1 MGLPINKG
9 LYKVTDQAQEQA
21 LPKAP
26 IKVTLFPADIDI
38 QKLSAYHFHP
48 DRTNIFSKIINIL
61 QEFFSEKTAVLVKV
75 EGENKPLYM
84 KVDEL
89 SQVLGITSAD
99 LKGKSDVE
107 IADYLKMAKTANKL
121 SELTGSNVFSK
132 KQINQNITSLSG
144 RGISTE
150 HIFKLIHSNEFKDF
164 PSAKMAHTLMEIG
177 QDLSTGKRFR
187 TFQKEA
193 SQKTF
198 KFEISG
204 DNIFIWEG
212 DKKVDLK
219 NLKITP
225 SKPPQS
231 LPEKKGARPDKAKPQ
246 GNIQAQP
253 QSAKP
258 EKTHHK
264 KGVVETVKS
273 KMGAKSKSPVSKKSK
288 EPPIVSDEDKF
299 RELAKSL
306 GMASTKKT
314 DARFNALS
322 KRMSYP
328 TMLKLVNDAKSEAD
342 KKIMLNTLQ
351 RIGRTL
357 TKMHLTS
364 EIYKK
369 SVKDLGELKSHA
381 FAISEH
387 EVYIAISQK
396 KGSKIATGSF
406 KLVTNAIKINN
417 FANQTFAKQIE
428 SFVRIKPNPEPM
440 GLKKAEVTPKH
451 LAMINQDLKDE
462 AKLMRERLQDNPYAI
477 PPHTFQT
484 MSSTGKVVLF
494 QSAHSGDGE
503 KLFKE
508 ASLKHILNAIVGF
521 GKGLALMHRDKII
534 HMDVKP
540 ANMAFIGNHH
550 DENKLVEGRVAD
562 VGLAKKEGR
571 RIDGGSPGYL
581 PYEALLPPNFNKY
594 DPNCKAAP
602 AIDSFG
608 YGMLILES
616 IVGLENVPFIG
627 SYSESEFGEIDK
639 YFQDVKDSLQGKPDG
654 NFKAQMVDVAQK
666 LTKFK
671 PKDRI
676 SCQQAVNELVP
687 ILTNYLLN
695 AK

>member
-132 KQINQNITSLSG
+132 TQINQSITSLSG

-150 HIFKLIHSNEFKDF
+150 HIFKLIHSNEFKEF

-177 QDLSTGKRFR
+177 HDLSTGKRFR

-212 DKKVDLK
+212 NKKVDLK
-219 NLKITP
+219 TLQVTEAP
-225 SKPPQS
+225 SKPP
-231 LPEKKGARPDKAKPQ
+231 KKADKAKPP
-246 GNIQAQP
+246 GIIPAKP
-253 QSAKP
+253 QNAKP
-258 EKTHHK
+258 EKTGHK
-264 KGVVETVKS
+264 RGIVETVKS
-273 KMGAKSKSPVSKKSK
+273 KMGVKSKSPVSKKSK

-314 DARFNALS
+314 NARFHALS
-322 KRMSYP
+322 ERMSYP
-328 TMLKLVNDAKSEAD
+328 TMLKLVNDAKSDAD

-351 RIGRTL
+351 QIGRTI

-364 EIYKK
+364 EIYNKSIKK
-369 SVKDLGELKSHA
+369 KNELKSHA
-381 FAISEH
+381 FAITDH
-387 EVYIAISQK
+387 EVYIALSQK

-406 KLVTNAIKINN
+406 KLVTKAIKINN
-417 FANQTFAKQIE
+417 FANQTFAQQIE

-440 GLKKAEVTPKH
+440 GMKKKKVTPQV
-451 LAMINQDLKDE
+451 LAAINKDLKDE
-462 AKLMRERLQDNPYAI
+462 AKLMRERLQNNPYAI
-477 PPHTFQT
+477 QPHSLQT
-484 MSSTGKVVLF
+484 MSPTGKVVLF

-503 KLFKE
+503 TLFKE
-508 ASLKHILNAIVGF
+508 AALKQQLNGIIGF
-521 GKGLALMHRDKII
+521 GKGLALMHRDKLI

-540 ANMAFIGNHH
+540 ANMAFIGNHR
-550 DENKLVEGRVAD
+550 DENELVEGRVAD
-562 VGLAKKEGR
+562 VGLAKTEGR

-581 PYEALLPPNFNKY
+581 PYEALLPPKFNNY

-602 AIDSFG
+602 SIDSFG

-616 IVGLENVPFIG
+616 IVGIENVPFIG
-627 SYSESEFGEIDK
+627 SFSESEFSDVDK
-639 YFQDVKDSLQGKPDG
+639 YFQDLKDSLKDQPDG
-654 NFKAQMVDVAQK
+654 KVKAQMVDVAQK

-671 PKDRI
+671 PKDRL